1 MWFFNA
7 ILYIFIASLPLD
19 YSQFKLF
26 GLLTPTEIV
35 AISIIYASLILFIA
49 NKATRT
55 WLIQFTPFIVA
66 YFAFSL
72 FLTFSV
78 FLNTT
83 QATMRYI
90 SHIWSSFFVFLSLIV
105 LIKPRSMLSNI
116 KSIFFVVGLTIACLN
131 IAQTFITLPI
141 EVGRVVYSR
150 IPFVSVRVSS
160 INPIFAVSGTFL
172 FIALMVTVEKLIQP
186 TRFLKRMPYI
196 FALLTLGIGL
206 LINQSRSIFIATLAA
221 LLAYFAIKLSRN
233 PLRNILVALSLGI
246 TILLHINYGYINL
259 ESIVN
264 GLISLEERTVISR
277 VNQYYYV
284 RDIIASGSIANII
297 TGFGPEIY
305 YLASPDSRDLHNT
318 FIYTFLSY
326 GIAGI
331 STLALM
337 LILLTVRLVKRLNTD
352 TTLFFS
358 IIIGLIISMNG
369 YNAFSSYIFPVVY
382 AISLT
387 ITKLSYTTISRLPEI
402 KAISPTQDQGD
413 SIWTRAIIKTTEL
426 LS

>member
-1 MWFFNA
+1 
-7 ILYIFIASLPLD
+7 
-19 YSQFKLF
+19 
-26 GLLTPTEIV
+26 
-35 AISIIYASLILFIA
+35 
-49 NKATRT
+49 
-55 WLIQFTPFIVA
+55 
-66 YFAFSL
+66 
-72 FLTFSV
+72 
-78 FLNTT
+78 
-83 QATMRYI
+83 
-90 SHIWSSFFVFLSLIV
+90 
-105 LIKPRSMLSNI
+105 
-116 KSIFFVVGLTIACLN
+116 
-131 IAQTFITLPI
+131 
-141 EVGRVVYSR
+141 
-150 IPFVSVRVSS
+150 
-160 INPIFAVSGTFL
+160 
-172 FIALMVTVEKLIQP
+172 
-186 TRFLKRMPYI
+186 MPYI